1 MEIEQEI
8 KALILELEQLKGEL
22 EILDKFF
29 KKGMDG
35 NKYRELMAEKN
46 EIEKTINEVE
56 VDLEI
61 LQFNKSQQEKHNSTF
76 NPPKAEA

>member
-1 MEIEQEI
+1 MDIDKEIVE
-8 KALILELEQLKGEL
+8 LVLELEQLKGEL

-56 VDLEI
+56 VELEI
-61 LQFNKSQQEKHNSTF
+61 ANFNKSQLEKNNSTF
-76 NPPKAEA
+76 NPPQAEA

>member
-1 MEIEQEI
+1 MDIDKEIVE
-8 KALILELEQLKGEL
+8 LVLELEQLKGEL

-56 VDLEI
+56 VELEI
-61 LQFNKSQQEKHNSTF
+61 ANFNKSQQEKHNSTF
-76 NPPKAEA
+76 NPPQAEA